1 MFQTGYIADHHRT
14 KKTRGTTVVEKPRA
28 LNLSLTALGTQRYVK
43 ELLKG
48 VHMPGYL
55 ILPDRYKTWELFE
68 IAVWIWSFGLE
79 YVLNQYKT
87 QEMCEIP
94 VGGWAFALK
103 YVSHKCN
110 TQKMSNEAVEEE
122 HLLLEVVP
130 DKYRPKWMYEK
141 ESWMHWNFFLISIK
155 PKWKS
160 CKGRTVVIGICS
172 SWK

>member
-1 MFQTGYIADHHRT
+1 M
-14 KKTRGTTVVEKPRA
+14 
-28 LNLSLTALGTQRYVK
+28 
-43 ELLKG
+43 
-48 VHMPGYL
+48 
-55 ILPDRYKTWELFE
+55 
-68 IAVWIWSFGLE
+68 E

-141 ESWMHWNFFLISIK
+141 ESWMH
-155 PKWKS
+155 
-160 CKGRTVVIGICS
+160 
-172 SWK
+172 